1 MRNVIRRLMGRPV
14 QLSPKQEEKMARAY
28 ARADRMVAE
37 REAEAAKARAEYEA
51 FVTSQGLPVQPRPD
65 VAAAPVN
72 LREIGA
78 VLKRSFEGFK
88 DAVGETFDDRRD
100 VLDPGDANLNRP
112 PAEVDD
118 EAERTRISAAERAER
133 DRARA
138 PFEAPAPPAIAF
150 TRFVTTGREQ
160 LEHVV
165 AALQSSGLAAHPE
178 RVFGV
183 YRVPDRHDLGRKQEG
198 KAVVEWEIAHA
209 PGALDPARNGVLTAG
224 FKRSDHWAARRPGEP
239 SVLDEDVAGERVSR
253 ARVNPEDCF
262 GLHRLLNVRG
272 RSTEESTDWI
282 PVVEGVLLFARPLD
296 AITAAQRAMTAEAP
310 LALGPPP
317 FHVEVLDW
325 EAVAAWVSPHRYGP
339 QRVPSPL
346 PHLPSTWRELIEAYL
361 CVVGV
366 RSEDTYGV
374 QVTRTA
380 DRSLADLS
388 MASWSKNLHGD
399 RKVMHVAEH
408 VVIAYRDSAAYEQGR
423 GRWRAY
429 QEQVLRARLDRLTG
443 ARPPIE
449 VDDHP
454 RQSFLSEVFDM
465 FDPFSA
471 VPTVP
476 QIFNRNQRPSL
487 GPYCG
492 ELED

>member
-1 MRNVIRRLMGRPV
+1 
-14 QLSPKQEEKMARAY
+14 
-28 ARADRMVAE
+28 
-37 REAEAAKARAEYEA
+37 
-51 FVTSQGLPVQPRPD
+51 
-65 VAAAPVN
+65 
-72 LREIGA
+72 
-78 VLKRSFEGFK
+78 
-88 DAVGETFDDRRD
+88 
-100 VLDPGDANLNRP
+100 
-112 PAEVDD
+112 
-118 EAERTRISAAERAER
+118 
-133 DRARA
+133 
-138 PFEAPAPPAIAF
+138 
-150 TRFVTTGREQ
+150 
-160 LEHVV
+160 
-165 AALQSSGLAAHPE
+165 
-178 RVFGV
+178 
-183 YRVPDRHDLGRKQEG
+183 
-198 KAVVEWEIAHA
+198 
-209 PGALDPARNGVLTAG
+209 
-224 FKRSDHWAARRPGEP
+224 
-239 SVLDEDVAGERVSR
+239 
-253 ARVNPEDCF
+253 
-262 GLHRLLNVRG
+262 
-272 RSTEESTDWI
+272 
-282 PVVEGVLLFARPLD
+282 
-296 AITAAQRAMTAEAP
+296 MTAEAP

-361 CVVGV
+361 RVVGV

-423 GRWRAY
+423 ARWRAY

-443 ARPPIE
+443 ARPPID

>member
-1 MRNVIRRLMGRPV
+1 
-14 QLSPKQEEKMARAY
+14 
-28 ARADRMVAE
+28 
-37 REAEAAKARAEYEA
+37 
-51 FVTSQGLPVQPRPD
+51 
-65 VAAAPVN
+65 
-72 LREIGA
+72 
-78 VLKRSFEGFK
+78 
-88 DAVGETFDDRRD
+88 
-100 VLDPGDANLNRP
+100 
-112 PAEVDD
+112 
-118 EAERTRISAAERAER
+118 
-133 DRARA
+133 
-138 PFEAPAPPAIAF
+138 
-150 TRFVTTGREQ
+150 
-160 LEHVV
+160 
-165 AALQSSGLAAHPE
+165 
-178 RVFGV
+178 
-183 YRVPDRHDLGRKQEG
+183 
-198 KAVVEWEIAHA
+198 
-209 PGALDPARNGVLTAG
+209 
-224 FKRSDHWAARRPGEP
+224 
-239 SVLDEDVAGERVSR
+239 
-253 ARVNPEDCF
+253 
-262 GLHRLLNVRG
+262 
-272 RSTEESTDWI
+272 
-282 PVVEGVLLFARPLD
+282 
-296 AITAAQRAMTAEAP
+296 MTAEAP

-399 RKVMHVAEH
+399 RKVIHVAEH